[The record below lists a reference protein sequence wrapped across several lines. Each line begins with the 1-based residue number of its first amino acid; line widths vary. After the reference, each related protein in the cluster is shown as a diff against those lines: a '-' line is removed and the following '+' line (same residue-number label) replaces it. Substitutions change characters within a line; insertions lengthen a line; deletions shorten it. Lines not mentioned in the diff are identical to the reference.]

1 MGQLVQSQLD
11 RTLEALASFD
21 TTLAD
26 EVIVRDDQ
34 IDRAYVEVEQEILR
48 TLALQAPVAKD
59 LRLVAGVLHIN
70 SHIERMGDLCVNMA
84 KFVRI
89 TKDYPPVPEIQ
100 ATLVEMGG
108 HAQRMVAAAMTCF
121 ARRDLELAERLPI
134 LDQPLD
140 RLNSR
145 GLPPDRAGRGRRP
158 HPGVGQPHGAGRP
171 LPGAARRPLGRHW
184 RAGGLHRHRRGQG
197 ARPLQGGPGRG
208 RGQLAHLGA
217 IDDRALLPDRDGSAA
232 VLGVVARLAA
242 RAATGGRGPARPS
255 APAGRPFPLALDRAG
270 RPARADQRAGAIT
283 TRLRDRL
290 EELTEERD
298 RAGQIV
304 DALDDGV
311 LLLDGAGRLLVAN
324 PAARSWFGLP
334 TTCGPGSRSSGC
346 SGCPRSAPWPSRPPR
361 PGRRLWAT

>member
-1 MGQLVQSQLD
+1 MRTTFEQRLEGLEAKLLQMGQLVQSQLD
-11 RTLEALASFD
+11 RTLEALAAFD

-89 TKDYPPVPEIQ
+89 TKDYPPVPDIQ

-140 RLNSR
+140 RLNARCSARSSGPRPTTGRWSGPAGWCWSPATWSGSATTRSTSASR
-145 GLPPDRAGRGRRP
+145 
-158 HPGVGQPHGAGRP
+158 
-171 LPGAARRPLGRHW
+171 W
-184 RAGGLHRHRRGQG
+184 LHRHR
-197 ARPLQGGPGRG
+197 
-208 RGQLAHLGA
+208 
-217 IDDRALLPDRDGSAA
+217 
-232 VLGVVARLAA
+232 
-242 RAATGGRGPARPS
+242 
-255 APAGRPFPLALDRAG
+255 
-270 RPARADQRAGAIT
+270 
-283 TRLRDRL
+283 
-290 EELTEERD
+290 
-298 RAGQIV
+298 
-304 DALDDGV
+304 
-311 LLLDGAGRLLVAN
+311 
-324 PAARSWFGLP
+324 
-334 TTCGPGSRSSGC
+334 
-346 SGCPRSAPWPSRPPR
+346 
-361 PGRRLWAT
+361 